1 MENIDKKI
9 NDIILKNKPKLSSGS
24 VKTYISILK
33 NLYYN
38 INEPGTKFNP
48 EFFEDSKKILE
59 YLKDKPSQNRKT
71 ILAAIITFNGNDN
84 KNNENFRDLM
94 NDDADEAH
102 NEDLK
107 QKKNDKQKEN
117 WVSEDDIKNKYNE
130 LNIKLNKILKIK
142 KDEELTPYEYQ
153 LFQNIIILAL
163 MSGIYIPPRRL
174 EYIDMK
180 IKNYN
185 KKTDNYKIGD
195 ELYFNK
201 YKSAKFYGEQI
212 VKLPKELNLLL
223 NKFIKYNNKFIDT
236 EYLLVDNN
244 NNKLSNVQLN
254 QRINKI
260 FNKNV
265 GVNGFRHSFI
275 TEKNSNIPQLAE
287 LMNEAKQMGHSLEKH
302 LEYIKRD

>member
-9 NDIILKNKPKLSSGS
+9 NDIILKNKPKLSSS
-24 VKTYISILK
+24 SIKTYISILK

-38 INEPGTKFNP
+38 INKPGSKFNP
-48 EFFEDSKKILE
+48 DFFEDSKTILE

-71 ILAAIITFNGNDN
+71 ILAAIITFNGNNNNNNN
-84 KNNENFRDLM
+84 KFRNLM
-94 NDDADEAH
+94 NDDADNTH
-102 NEDLK
+102 NEDIK

-117 WVSEDDIKNKYNE
+117 WVSNDDIKNKYNE

-142 KDEELTPYEYQ
+142 KDDELTTYEYQ

-180 IKNYN
+180 IKNYD
-185 KKTDNYKIGD
+185 KKTDNYKNSD

-201 YKSAKFYGEQI
+201 YKSAKFYGEQV

-236 EYLLVDNN
+236 DYLLVDNN
-244 NNKLSNVQLN
+244 KNKLSNVQLN

-260 FNKNV
+260 FGKNV

-275 TEKNSNIPQLAE
+275 TEKNVNIPELTE
-287 LMNEAKQMGHSLEKH
+287 LMDDAKQMGHSLEKH

>member
-9 NDIILKNKPKLSSGS
+9 NDIILKNKPKLSSSS

-48 EFFEDSKKILE
+48 GFFEDSKKILN
-59 YLKDKPSQNRKT
+59 YLKDKEPQNRKT
-71 ILAAIITFNGNDN
+71 TLAAIITFNGSDN
-84 KNNENFRDLM
+84 KFNNDFRDLM
-94 NDDADEAH
+94 NNDADDAH
-102 NEDLK
+102 NEIIK
-107 QKKNDKQKEN
+107 QKKTDKQKEN
-117 WVSEDDIKNKYNE
+117 WISENDIKNKYNE

-180 IKNYN
+180 IKDFN
-185 KKTDNYKIGD
+185 KKTDNYKNGD

-201 YKSAKFYGEQI
+201 YKSAKFFGEQMI
-212 VKLPKELNLLL
+212 KLPKELNLLL
-223 NKFIKYNNKFIDT
+223 NKFIKYNNKYIDT

-260 FNKNV
+260 FDKKV

-275 TEKNSNIPQLAE
+275 TEKNANIPQLTE
-287 LMNEAKQMGHSLEKH
+287 LIDEAKQMGHSLEKH

>member
-9 NDIILKNKPKLSSGS
+9 NDIIFKNKPKLSKSS
-24 VKTYISILK
+24 IKTYISILK

-38 INEPGTKFNP
+38 INEPGSKFNP
-48 EFFEDSKKILE
+48 EFFEDSKKILQ

-71 ILAAIITFNGNDN
+71 ILAAIITFNGDN
-84 KNNENFRDLM
+84 KNNEEYRNIM
-94 NDDADEAH
+94 YDDADNSH
-102 NEDLK
+102 NEIIK
-107 QKKNDKQKEN
+107 QKKTDKQKKN
-117 WVSEDDIKNKYNE
+117 WVSEDDIKKKYNE

-142 KDEELTPYEYQ
+142 KDEELSQYEYQ

-185 KKTDNYKIGD
+185 KNTDNYKIGD
-195 ELYFNK
+195 KLYFNK

-212 VKLPKELNLLL
+212 NKLPKELNLLI
-223 NKFIKYNNKFIDT
+223 NKFIKYNDKFIDT
-236 EYLLVDNN
+236 DYLLVDNN

-260 FNKNV
+260 FGKNV

-275 TEKNSNIPQLAE
+275 TEKNSNIPNLTE
-287 LMNEAKQMGHSLEKH
+287 LMDEANQMGHSLEKH
-302 LEYIKRD
+302 LEYIKKD